1 MATSTKS
8 EIMLAWFSSMMMGLI
23 LFGVDAAMTHESSN
37 SSFGSPPSFDGFITD
52 GSSSRASPSNISNSI
67 ADNDTFM
74 TDATSSQTYAS
85 AHISISGSLTNL
97 RKLRRLNISGI
108 DNHENLLLCRDVTII
123 VLACMLMLGGMA
135 AVSIFHMK
143 LLDDGSA

>member
-1 MATSTKS
+1 
-8 EIMLAWFSSMMMGLI
+8 MLAWFPSMMMGLI
-23 LFGVDAAMTHESSN
+23 LFGVDAAMTHEFSN

-52 GSSSRASPSNISNSI
+52 GSSSRASPSNNSISI
-67 ADNDTFM
+67 ADNDTFI
-74 TDATSSQTYAS
+74 TDAISSQTYAS
-85 AHISISGSLTNL
+85 SQISISASLTNL

-108 DNHENLLLCRDVTII
+108 DNHENWLLCRDVTII
-123 VLACMLMLGGMA
+123 VLACLLMLGGMA